1 MKRPILTIFLIGVV
15 AFGAVFLAA
24 PWFAFRALRS
34 AAKANDI
41 QAMAELIDFNAVRQN
56 LNGQVNLEAAAPA
69 PDIWHDP
76 IGAVRHVF
84 QPMQSQPD
92 TDAYL
97 TPQSISNL
105 SAGETGSNPGAPTSQ
120 LSDLVPGA
128 QGRSIEYWDP
138 NRFRVQ
144 VTNQDGRRT
153 LFSFERR
160 GLLDWK
166 LVQLRLP
173 GKPGQQDQAPPNQPP
188 KS

>member
-1 MKRPILTIFLIGVV
+1 MRRPILTIFLIGVL

-56 LNGQVNLEAAAPA
+56 LNGQTNPEAAAPA
-69 PDIWHDP
+69 PDLWHDP

-84 QPMQSQPD
+84 QPMQPTAD

-97 TPQSISNL
+97 TPQSIADL
-105 SAGETGSNPGAPTSQ
+105 SAGETGANPSAPSSR

-128 QGRSIEYWDP
+128 QGRSINYWDP

-144 VTNQDGRRT
+144 VTNQDGRTT

-166 LVQLRLP
+166 LVQMRLP
-173 GKPGQQDQAPPNQPP
+173 GRPDAGQPNPGQPP

>member
-1 MKRPILTIFLIGVV
+1 MKRPILTIFVIGVL

-56 LNGQVNLEAAAPA
+56 LNGQVDPEAAAPA
-69 PDIWHDP
+69 PDLWHDP
-76 IGAVRHVF
+76 IGAMRHAL
-84 QPMQSQPD
+84 QPLQPQHD
-92 TDAYL
+92 MDSYL
-97 TPQSISNL
+97 TPQSISGL
-105 SAGETGSNPGAPTSQ
+105 AAGETGADPASPTSR

-128 QGRSIEYWDP
+128 QGRSIQYWDP

-144 VTNQDGRRT
+144 VTNNDGGRT
-153 LFSFERR
+153 LFTFERR

-166 LVQLRLP
+166 LVQIHLP
-173 GKPGQQDQAPPNQPP
+173 GHPAPAPGQPQHP
-188 KS
+188 